1 MSPSDQCKAMVRLA
15 VTNNVVYLHVYVD
28 IQRISMWCVLL

>member
-1 MSPSDQCKAMVRLA
+1 MSPSDQCKTMVRLA

-28 IQRISMWCVLL
+28 IQ